1 MLRKYRLIRMSE
13 NKDIILLYK
22 RLSVSQA
29 RLALATL
36 ISAKGSSYRRPGSR
50 ALIVDDGTSVG
61 GLSAGCLEKDIAC
74 RLDSSVTEPFCL
86 DYDLTAEQKDD
97 PRGFP
102 FGCGGQVEVLVEPL
116 HDPCSARDTISALA
130 WCDNLTQPAIL
141 CTVTRSGHHSIKPGN
156 RARISDKNIEW
167 FMPQDQVK
175 GHASLGAEILRHV
188 DEQSSPRTALKS
200 FQIDSKTVQVLIEH
214 IKPTIEL
221 TIYGDGQD
229 AMALEQMAL
238 LSGARVERL
247 SKSTIRTGLAN
258 MPTSPYQVVMSHDL
272 HLDKAIVERLAQLD
286 LKYLGI
292 LGPRSRTQ
300 KILEPLHHLSRSPS
314 IYAPIGIDL
323 AAETPGEIA
332 LSIMAEILAVS
343 RNRQA
348 RHLRDSTGP
357 IHHGSQTLRSAI
369 LAGGASSRLGQ
380 AKQLVVH
387 QGKTLL
393 QGAISAVKNGTHSD
407 REDIVVVTGA
417 LHEPL
422 AALVNDCDAGLI
434 FNQDWQDGLS
444 SSIKA
449 AVRWAMSHNATHLL
463 LSLCDQPYL
472 SAIHIEALRNAS
484 LQNQNCII
492 ASAYADTIGIPAI
505 FPASYFAA
513 LLSLK
518 GDEGAKK
525 IIRNAAQKDGEVV
538 MVAFAGGEI
547 DIDTPECVARLAQ
560 SKI

>member
-1 MLRKYRLIRMSE
+1 MSE
-13 NKDIILLYK
+13 NQDIILLYK
-22 RLSVSQA
+22 RLSSSQA

-50 ALIVDDGTSVG
+50 ALIVDNGTSVG

-74 RLDSSVTEPFCL
+74 RLDSSTTEPFCL
-86 DYDLTAEQKDD
+86 DYDLTAEQEDD

-102 FGCGGQVEVLVEPL
+102 FGCGGQVIVLVEPL
-116 HDPCSARDTISALA
+116 NDPCIASDTMSALA
-130 WCDNLTQPAIL
+130 WCDNLTEAGIL
-141 CTVTRSGHHSIKPGN
+141 CTVTSSGHHIIKPGN
-156 RARISDKNIEW
+156 RARISDGNVEW
-167 FMPQDQVK
+167 FLPQDQVK
-175 GHASLGAEILRHV
+175 DHALLGAEILRHV
-188 DEQSSPRTALKS
+188 NAQINPRTALVP
-200 FQIDSKTVQVLIEH
+200 FQIGSAVVQVLIEH

-229 AMALEQMAL
+229 AMALEQIAI

-247 SKSTIRTGLAN
+247 GKSAIRTGLTN

-272 HLDKAIVERLAQLD
+272 HLDRAIVERLTQQK

-300 KILEPLHHLSRSPS
+300 KILEHVDQLSTSLS
-314 IYAPIGIDL
+314 IYAPIGIDI

-357 IHHGSQTLRSAI
+357 IHHGSQTLLSAI
-369 LAGGASSRLGQ
+369 LAAGASSRLGQ
-380 AKQLVVH
+380 AKQLIEH

-393 QGAISAVKNGTHSD
+393 QGTISAVKNGTHGD
-407 REDIVVVTGA
+407 RQDIVVVTGA

-422 AALVNDCDAGLI
+422 AAIVDDCDAGLV
-434 FNQDWQDGLS
+434 FNSDWRDGLS
-444 SSIKA
+444 SSIYT
-449 AVRWAMSHNATHLL
+449 AVRWAMSQNATHLL
-463 LSLCDQPYL
+463 LSICDQPHL
-472 SAIHIEALRNAS
+472 SASHIEALRNAS
-484 LQNQNCII
+484 LQNQDCII
-492 ASAYADTIGIPAI
+492 ASTYADTLGIPAI

-525 IIRNAAQKDGEVV
+525 IIKNAAQKDGGVV

-547 DIDTPECVARLAQ
+547 DIDTPECAARLAQ
-560 SKI
+560 SKL